1 MKGIGYLTGKYWRKH
16 KKDAFAMM
24 FAGMILTAVV
34 TVVFLMFR
42 MDRNR
47 FRHQYFSAR
56 PDFAVYL
63 CDDSDYASDY
73 EQLLA
78 KAREGMTD
86 LDEAT
91 LDVYGK
97 IGNGDVAYTYGY
109 LSDPAGIYQLPIES
123 GVMPSNADEVAVDR
137 GVLDRLHWA
146 GKVGDTLTLEDKTY
160 TVTGILDMSSE
171 YYGFEGLYELWE
183 HYKED
188 ETSNCAFPAIYLGA
202 PLADSARYRYVMLDG
217 VIRNVKNLD
226 EAKAKVDSVVNL
238 WAELLDKHIAE
249 LGGAEPPVTF
259 HDVLTND
266 KSGYNLPR
274 VKNYGKDTYWT
285 FVLSAIAM
293 VIAMLSVFS
302 VQRSITLSRRQN
314 ISILRRMGVSKG
326 KIYGMYA
333 LEGFGFFLQ
342 QSILGIL
349 AGCGIYELIYLYQV
363 KFLNMG
369 AYSGFTM
376 SPYITYDT
384 VNPFAVALL
393 VSALVLFF
401 AYLLS
406 ALFPPREKTHFGKR
420 AKVRGFGGMF
430 RAAFAQPSVTI
441 VQCAALTLICFGS
454 ILGYA
459 YFTDAGKTGDYIGPA
474 ARPIPSYEIGSAD
487 VGFDLEKDGIA
498 EYYSAS
504 QPNGTGIGNE
514 NATVSL
520 PFADARV
527 SNGFMDDTAQKLG
540 DAACVGYLSQT
551 LLVLDEPDSSLGTP
565 AQIDAPLT
573 IDFLQQLSDPE
584 YQNFFDT
591 GQLGTKALYP
601 IGTCLASEKTLDRVA
616 SYVKAGEIHI
626 DKLMSGEEILVVE
639 NKAENSPFAVGDELN
654 LASMLDNGNT
664 AIGDIQTP
672 KVRVGAIL
680 EAPKRKR
687 GAEVTDPDPD
697 RLTRYIMKNENQATR
712 YFLTT
717 ATGAQAMGLHNA
729 AYREVFAE
737 DPIDGGQIPAE
748 AEMTLTSYEGVKRDM
763 LRDKLFSYG
772 GIVLMTVVMALL
784 GFAAYFSGIGMK
796 VRAKSY
802 ELSLLRAVGMPHKTL
817 LRKLLLQS
825 VTLPAIAVIL
835 SGGAMT
841 LVQKSEWKAYQAYET
856 LYYSRD
862 GIMDSDPKW
871 MEIQQQMDAVEA
883 GHFLNQQ
890 LWSVDILV
898 PLLCIFAALVLITA
912 VLLCVAVSKYK
923 RNIASDLN
931 QGRKRQ

>member
-47 FRHQYFSAR
+47 QSHQRFSAR

-63 CDDSDYASDY
+63 CDDSDYAGDY
-73 EQLLA
+73 KQILE

-97 IGNGDVAYTYGY
+97 IGNGDAVYTYGY

-123 GVMPSNADEVAVDR
+123 GVMPANADEVAVDR

-171 YYGFEGLYELWE
+171 YYGFEDLYELYE
-183 HYKED
+183 FYQED
-188 ETSNCAFPAIYLGA
+188 ATSGNAFPAIYLGA

-226 EAKAKVDSVVNL
+226 EAKAKTKSVEDL
-238 WAELLDKHIAE
+238 WAELLDKRIAE
-249 LGGAEPPVTF
+249 QGGELPETF
-259 HDVLTND
+259 QSVLLSTKNSD
-266 KSGYNLPR
+266 IDTS

-285 FVLSAIAM
+285 LLLSVIAM

-302 VQRSITLSRRQN
+302 VQRGITLSRRQN
-314 ISILRRMGVSKG
+314 ISVLRRMGVSKG

-342 QSILGIL
+342 QSVLGIL
-349 AGCGIYELIYLYQV
+349 VGCGLYELIYLYQV

-376 SPYITYDT
+376 SPYVTHDT
-384 VNPFAVALL
+384 FNPYVIALL
-393 VSALVLFF
+393 ASALVLFF

-430 RAAFAQPSVTI
+430 RAAFAQPSVTV

-459 YFTDAGKTGDYIGPA
+459 YFTDAGKTGDFIGPA
-474 ARPIPSYEIGSAD
+474 ARPVPSYEIGSRD

-504 QPNGTGIGNE
+504 LPNNREIGNVG
-514 NATVSL
+514 ASVFLPLADSQVS
-520 PFADARV
+520 
-527 SNGFMDDTAQKLG
+527 SGFLDDTAQKLG
-540 DAACVGYLSQT
+540 DAACVGYLAQT
-551 LLVLDEPDSSLGTP
+551 MLVLDEPDPGLGTP

-573 IDFLQQLSDPE
+573 VDFLKRLSDPE
-584 YQNFFDT
+584 YQNFFDS

-616 SYVKAGEIHI
+616 SCVKAGEIHI
-626 DKLMSGEEILVVE
+626 DKLMSGEEILIVE

-697 RLTRYIMKNENQATR
+697 RLTRYILRNENKATR

-737 DPIDGGQIPAE
+737 EPVDGGQIPAE
-748 AEMTLTSYEGVKRDM
+748 AEMTLTSYEGIKRDM

-817 LRKLLLQS
+817 LKKLLLQS

-890 LWSVDILV
+890 LWNVDIFV
-898 PLLCIFAALVLITA
+898 PLLYIFAALVLITA